1 MKLARPVLEAGGRMS
16 GSEVWYLL
24 FASRST
30 PPHQPHTSTP
40 TPSEPAKS
48 NSKVASVKQLEP
60 TMTRLSSLPT
70 LTSCSV
76 ESLLSIPLQF
86 IFRETTGNGNGTTAR
101 NHRSF
106 IFSKN
111 ECATLLRVNMVSYNI
126 KSQYN

>member
-1 MKLARPVLEAGGRMS
+1 MLMKLARPVLEAGGRMS

-30 PPHQPHTSTP
+30 PPHQPHINP

-48 NSKVASVKQLEP
+48 NSKVASSNELEP

-86 IFRETTGNGNGTTAR
+86 IFLETTGSGNGTTAR

-126 KSQYN
+126 KYN